1 MTQSVKVVRLPILEK
16 NPNRIRTRLI
26 FIYLSSS
33 LRVIRSRL
41 VLITSRKN
49 QSINHF
55 FAGFRWCGTVDQ
67 FLLCGQWNFALSN
80 TFSTKRASPRAL
92 AAPMWCME
100 IRACKTTTK
109 QPGSNNNNPK
119 TRAVTSKKTRQLSK
133 RSTHTPFSHAGSFV
147 MDFFFLLLLHKLC
160 YAPDWGW

>member
-49 QSINHF
+49 QSIDHF

-80 TFSTKRASPRAL
+80 TFSTKRRVVHVRFPPRCGAWKF
-92 AAPMWCME
+92 A
-100 IRACKTTTK
+100 RAKLQQSIQEAITTTQK
-109 QPGSNNNNPK
+109 PVPWPRKRPGSYQKGALTRHFP
-119 TRAVTSKKTRQLSK
+119 TRA
-133 RSTHTPFSHAGSFV
+133 RS
-147 MDFFFLLLLHKLC
+147 
-160 YAPDWGW
+160 